1 MEVQEERK
9 PKSLLAKTY
18 DYWKKNGAKKCAKTI
33 YMKFFRLEEVSFR
46 QWQKGALPTQ
56 RDLERQ
62 KDAHFQTEPVI
73 SLAVPLYRT
82 PEPYLKEMIQSV
94 RNQTYGKWQLC
105 LADGSGDGK
114 SDGDGTGSGDGKSSG
129 DGTGDRDGKGSRSGS
144 LEETVK
150 RLAEHDERI
159 CYQNLGEN
167 RGIAG
172 NTNAALAM
180 ATGDYVALLDHD
192 DMLAPDALYEI
203 VKCINQHPGAD
214 VIYTDEDKVDEKGK
228 KYYEPHFKPDFNLDL
243 LRTMNYICHL
253 FVVKR
258 ELADRTGGF
267 RSEYDGAQDYDFI
280 FRCTEQAKEIRH
292 VPKLLYHWRC
302 HRGSTAQNPASKQ
315 YAFDAGLRV
324 IQDHYRRMGIQAT
337 VSHGIKP
344 GMYHTIYER
353 PSDPLVSVIIP
364 NKDHIR
370 DLDLCISSLME
381 KSSYQNL
388 EIIVV
393 ENNSTDPE
401 TFDYY
406 EQKEKEM
413 DNLRVV
419 EWKGEGGFNYPAIN
433 NYGVSFARGEYLL
446 LLNNDIEMIDGC
458 CVEELLGHC
467 MRPDV
472 AIAGARLY
480 YGDDT
485 IQHAGVIV
493 GLGGVAGHAF
503 VGLPRSEWGYMAK
516 AVATQDLSA
525 VTAACMMV
533 KKEVYLDVGGMT
545 EALAV
550 AFNDVDFCLKVREKG
565 WLVVY
570 EPYAQAYHYESK
582 SRGLENTPEKL
593 ERFHGEMRL
602 FRDRWKT
609 ILEEGDPYYN
619 INLTLDR
626 NDFTLRN
633 PYWMP
638 VEF

>member
-18 DYWKKNGAKKCAKTI
+18 DYWKKNGAKKCAKKI

-180 ATGDYVALLDHD
+180 AAGDYVALLDHD
-192 DMLAPDALYEI
+192 DMLAPDTLYEI

-324 IQDHYRRMGIQAT
+324 IQDHYRRMGIRAT

-401 TFDYY
+401 TFAYY